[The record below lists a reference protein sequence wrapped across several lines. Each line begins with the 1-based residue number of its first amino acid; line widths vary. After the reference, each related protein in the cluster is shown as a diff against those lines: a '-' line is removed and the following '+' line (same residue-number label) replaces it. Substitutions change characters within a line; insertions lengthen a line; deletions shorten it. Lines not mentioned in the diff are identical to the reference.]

1 MMNKIRSAM
10 TRLAVKIQNC
20 RGDGYVDSGIKIL
33 IAVVIG
39 SLLLTSL
46 YGVFNTD
53 IIPVLKEKIAE
64 LFAYTV

>member
-10 TRLAVKIQNC
+10 TRLAVKIQNR

-53 IIPVLKEKIAE
+53 IIPVLKDKIAE